1 MTKAVPLAARAAM
14 TAVVEAMEKRILDE
28 SGSLRSEKVVL
39 KMVDAVEGTV
49 RVGGRYKT
57 TSGRR
62 DYIFHPLNFL
72 SASL

>member
-1 MTKAVPLAARAAM
+1 M

-49 RVGGRYKT
+49 RVGGWYKI

-62 DYIFHPLNFL
+62 DYIFQPLNFL